1 MGFLGAGCRI
11 AGRAS
16 FDWSS
21 EQKIGAE
28 KRESEN
34 LAPWRTPF
42 TCLEGELH
50 PKPDRASGL
59 KQIRLSV
66 SAVNSVAG
74 SSSTKISLVQQA
86 LDVIRTLGVRL
97 ESIAG
102 NECVARCDKALGD
115 VGVDLLTH

>member
-1 MGFLGAGCRI
+1 MRLGSWGDVWDFWERGAGSQ
-11 AGRAS
+11 AGPDSTGRRS
-16 FDWSS
+16 RKS

-28 KRESEN
+28 KREPEN
-34 LAPWRTPF
+34 LAPWRTAF

-86 LDVIRTLGVRL
+86 LDVGR
-97 ESIAG
+97 SAF
-102 NECVARCDKALGD
+102 A
-115 VGVDLLTH
+115 

>member
-11 AGRAS
+11 AGRAR
-16 FDWSS
+16 FDRSS

-28 KRESEN
+28 KREPEN
-34 LAPWRTPF
+34 LAPWRTAF

-86 LDVIRTLGVRL
+86 LDVIRTLGVRI

-102 NECVARCDKALGD
+102 MAMNVLP
-115 VGVDLLTH
+115 GVIKLWVMLESIC